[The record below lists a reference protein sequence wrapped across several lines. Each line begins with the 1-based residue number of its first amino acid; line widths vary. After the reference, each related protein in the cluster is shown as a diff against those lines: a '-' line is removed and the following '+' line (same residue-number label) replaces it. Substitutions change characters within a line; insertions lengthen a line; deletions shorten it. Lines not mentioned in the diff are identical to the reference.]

1 MKETVYAIENGK
13 LAKIKETDVQ
23 PSSGRGYWGVFSFE
37 EAHEAG
43 RIFGLEAGFLENLF
57 LNRAIRFES
66 HDGFDVIHYN
76 PLQYGKEA
84 VPVKEACM
92 YAAKNVFIM
101 LADNSGAVCSIVDE
115 ISAEVEKTVP
125 AGRLFYTFLERTT
138 QDDAAYLESIEQ
150 EIALLEDQ
158 LITSGKKNYVVEIIN
173 LRKKLMQF
181 KRHYEQTLNVLDD
194 IQENENELIDPKSM
208 RYFKIYANR
217 VDRLYHIVLNLRD
230 YVTQVREAYQAE
242 VDISLNSIMKLFTV
256 ITAIFLPLTLLVGW
270 YGMNLQMPE
279 VASPYSY
286 PIVIAASAGVVVFC
300 LISFR
305 KHHWFK

>member
-1 MKETVYAIENGK
+1 MVYAIENGK
-13 LAKIKETDVQ
+13 LARIEDKGVQ
-23 PSSGRGYWGVFSFE
+23 PADGRRYWGVFSFE
-37 EAHEAG
+37 EAEEAG
-43 RIFGLEAGFLENLF
+43 GIFSLGKGFLSALLEN
-57 LNRAIRFES
+57 RSTRFES
-66 HDGFDVIHYN
+66 HDGFDVIHYT
-76 PLQYGKEA
+76 PLQFGEEA
-84 VPVKEACM
+84 IPVKETCM
-92 YAAKNVFIM
+92 YAAKNVFIV
-101 LADNSGAVCSIVDE
+101 LADNAQAVCKLVDE
-115 ISAEVEKTVP
+115 ISAEVEKAIP

-138 QDDAAYLESIEQ
+138 QDDASYLEEIEQ
-150 EIALLEDQ
+150 EIASLEDQ
-158 LITSGKKNYVVEIIN
+158 LISSGRKNCVVEIIT

-181 KRHYEQTLNVLDD
+181 KRHYEQTLNMLDD
-194 IQENENELIDPKSM
+194 IQENENELIDPRSM

-279 VASPYSY
+279 FASPYSY
-286 PIVIAASAGVVVFC
+286 PVIMAASAAVVVFC
-300 LISFR
+300 LISFK